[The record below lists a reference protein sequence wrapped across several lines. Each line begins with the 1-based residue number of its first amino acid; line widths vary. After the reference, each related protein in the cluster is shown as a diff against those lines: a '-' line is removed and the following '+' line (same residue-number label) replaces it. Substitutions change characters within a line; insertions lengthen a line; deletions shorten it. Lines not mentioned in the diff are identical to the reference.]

1 MFLLT
6 SDFQYFLAGDDKAST
21 TLEREFVSAQT
32 EISRDL
38 ANDIQAL
45 ESVHAALGSFHTFHI
60 SSGRMQ
66 NRTTRTCIMHSLKWF
81 GKTTKQCP

>member
-1 MFLLT
+1 MSLHFVSWIIHVLLT
-6 SDFQYFLAGDDKAST
+6 NVFQYFLAGDDAAST

-32 EISRDL
+32 EKSRDL

-60 SSGRMQ
+60 SSDRMQ
-66 NRTTRTCIMHSLKWF
+66 NRTTRTCIMHSLK
-81 GKTTKQCP
+81 

>member
-1 MFLLT
+1 MFLLR

-38 ANDIQAL
+38 ANNIQAL
-45 ESVHAALGSFHTFHI
+45 ESVHAVSIPSTLFTSHQVECITGQLGLASCTH
-60 SSGRMQ
+60 
-66 NRTTRTCIMHSLKWF
+66 
-81 GKTTKQCP
+81 